1 MALKTVVLGMSIAV
15 VAALGFIGGSVDTR
29 VSGWMTLQQAE
40 AGPYRRSV
48 RRTSRRTARRTSHR
62 HSYYRHGGG
71 YYSGAAVVGAA
82 VVTAIAIGTIVATL
96 PPSCSTVIVDGVTY
110 QNCSGSYYAP
120 SGSQWIVVNEP

>member
-1 MALKTVVLGMSIAV
+1 MALKTMVLGMSIAL

-48 RRTSRRTARRTSHR
+48 RRTARRTSRRHGSYHR
-62 HSYYRHGGG
+62 HG

-96 PPSCSTVIVDGVTY
+96 PPSCSTLIVDGVTY
-110 QNCSGSYYAP
+110 QNCSGNYYAP
-120 SGSQWIVVNEP
+120 SGSQWIVVNAP